1 MGLIN
6 LDNFGQYGVIQDT
19 AAESL
24 PINAFTDAL
33 NVRFTGFQIEKILE
47 PSNLVSDSTGRPA
60 LPTGATECV
69 FTLTWSDALSTYLMA
84 VFRNEDGFDYAYR
97 WDQRAESPSSTT
109 IPVVWEQIGG
119 PYNQG
124 PWQGFEW
131 GNTFIV
137 NNGGQAPQIFD
148 RKTQALIDLPEWG
161 LISTSDDILNNNAPS
176 NDTRATCRMIIPLK
190 NYLVAL
196 NVSESGD
203 FRPNTVWWSNPAGAA
218 SVDQAPSWD
227 YQSPSTLS
235 AQAQAGIG
243 YGNIVTALPLN
254 DNLIIYT
261 DGDATAMSV
270 VGGRFVM
277 GFRRLFNKGAAGL
290 NSVAEFN
297 NRHYVVARDQIYIHD
312 GSKPELIAKDR
323 VEREF
328 YKRLG
333 AEDAPEF
340 R

>member
-47 PSNLVSDSTGRPA
+47 PAFTVVDPTGRPA
-60 LPTGATECV
+60 LPAGATECR
-69 FTLTWSDALSTYLMA
+69 FCLSWSDALSTYFMA
-84 VFRNEDGFDYAYR
+84 VFSNADGKDYAYR
-97 WDQRAESPSSTT
+97 WDQRVDAPTSTT

-119 PYNQG
+119 PYNGG

-131 GNTFIV
+131 GDTFII

-148 RKTQALIDLPEWG
+148 RAQQALIDLPNWG
-161 LISTSDDILNNNAPS
+161 LISTSNDILENEAPS
-176 NDTRATCRMIIPLK
+176 NDTRATCRIIIPLK

-196 NVSESGD
+196 NVRESGD
-203 FRPNTVWWSNPAGAA
+203 FEPNTVWWSNPAAAA
-218 SVDQAPSWD
+218 SVSQAPSWD

-235 AQAQAGIG
+235 GKAQAGVG
-243 YGNIVTALPLN
+243 YGNITAALPLN

-261 DGDATAMSV
+261 DGDCSAMSI

-277 GFRRLFNKGAAGL
+277 GFRRLFNKGAAGIH
-290 NSVAEFN
+290 SVAEYD
-297 NRHYVVARDQIYIHD
+297 NRHFVVARDQIYVHD
-312 GSKPELIAKDR
+312 GSKPSLIAKDR

-328 YKRLG
+328 LRRAGIGSY
-333 AEDAPEF
+333 PEL